1 MLKKL
6 QHDKSVELIEM
17 DIKEEY
23 PEKIRSLM
31 EEVRW
36 NKDKQIDLEQKIENE
51 ERQVKRHK
59 EHLLNLQEN
68 CRDLDGKYRRQVRA
82 LGVLKEDED

>member
-1 MLKKL
+1 
-6 QHDKSVELIEM
+6 M
-17 DIKEEY
+17 DIKGDY
-23 PEKIRSLM
+23 PERIRSLL

-36 NKDKQIDLEQKIENE
+36 NKDKQMDLIDKVDME

-68 CRDLDGKYRRQVRA
+68 CKELDARYRRQVRA
-82 LGVLKEDED
+82 LGVLRDDANDADLEHT

>member
-1 MLKKL
+1 
-6 QHDKSVELIEM
+6 M
-17 DIKEEY
+17 DIKGEY
-23 PEKIRSLM
+23 PEKIRSML

-36 NKDKQIDLEQKIENE
+36 GKERQMDLKDKVEME

-68 CRDLDGKYRRQVRA
+68 CRDLDAKYRRQVRA
-82 LGVLKEDED
+82 LGVIKDENQDDSLEHSMYMEVD